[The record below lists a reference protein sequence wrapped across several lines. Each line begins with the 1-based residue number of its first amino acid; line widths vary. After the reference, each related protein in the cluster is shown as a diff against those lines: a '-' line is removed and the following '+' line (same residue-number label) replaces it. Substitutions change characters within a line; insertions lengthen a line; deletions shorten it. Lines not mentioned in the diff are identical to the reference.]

1 MDGMRPP
8 AETSFV
14 IFLSSNS
21 HFRVLVA
28 VSFLQY
34 FLTEFIIE
42 FKKRLKLK
50 KKKATKD
57 EKNEK
62 SRENTQQNTC
72 LLVVNTFSS
81 CPINCNVAFVYL
93 NVGSNRLPVL
103 LTGAVCASSY
113 NYRCILFIVIDL
125 ILNCI
130 VSMYDGCDILQ
141 SKSL

>member
-8 AETSFV
+8 AETTFV

-28 VSFLQY
+28 VPFFQY
-34 FLTEFIIE
+34 FLTELIIE
-42 FKKRLKLK
+42 FRKRLKLQK
-50 KKKATKD
+50 KEATKN
-57 EKNEK
+57 EKKK

-72 LLVVNTFSS
+72 LLVVNTFSFCS
-81 CPINCNVAFVYL
+81 INCNVAFVYL
-93 NVGSNRLPVL
+93 NVGSDRLPVL
-103 LTGAVCASSY
+103 VTAAVCASSY

-130 VSMYDGCDILQ
+130 VSIYDGCDILQ
-141 SKSL
+141 TKKSG